1 MHLYTQRL
9 ESRLDSVHRS
19 VKNFLDTSP
28 RGGVSNFAYTSRGGV
43 IKKKTSL
50 PSGTLHFLESR
61 LDSVHRGV
69 KNFLDTSHGGVKNFL
84 YTWWRG
90 VKNFLYT
97 WWRSLKVETFPPLPY
112 RGHIPPPPP
121 RSNPPRSA
129 RKRLKTSI
137 QASGSAFSCSS
148 ACRGREKAL
157 PGAPFDVFNGFS
169 CCLACFSAFG
179 MDPRCREAEFS

>member
-69 KNFLDTSHGGVKNFL
+69 KNFLDTSHG
-84 YTWWRG
+84 G

-179 MDPRCREAEFS
+179 TDPRCREAEFS